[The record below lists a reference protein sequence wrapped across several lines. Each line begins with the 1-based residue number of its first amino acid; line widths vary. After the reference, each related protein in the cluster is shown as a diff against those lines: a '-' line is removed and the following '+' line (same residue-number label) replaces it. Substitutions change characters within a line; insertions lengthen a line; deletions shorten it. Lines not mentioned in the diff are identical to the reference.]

1 MILGPFGFAAG
12 LLLALAGWWYAR
24 RFTRG
29 IVRTDE
35 RAAALQAIA
44 ERAIATLADAGHR
57 PASVTMS
64 WTARYPL
71 LKVVMRTEAE
81 LSALQAAPVCAAVA
95 AQVAAAVQADVRFGE
110 GRREYRPEHALRLQ
124 QLSEAP

>member
-1 MILGPFGFAAG
+1 MILGPFGFAAL

-44 ERAIATLADAGHR
+44 ERAIATLAAAGHR

-95 AQVAAAVQADVRFGE
+95 AQVAAAVQADARFGA
-110 GRREYRPEHALRLQ
+110 GRTEYRPEHALLLQ